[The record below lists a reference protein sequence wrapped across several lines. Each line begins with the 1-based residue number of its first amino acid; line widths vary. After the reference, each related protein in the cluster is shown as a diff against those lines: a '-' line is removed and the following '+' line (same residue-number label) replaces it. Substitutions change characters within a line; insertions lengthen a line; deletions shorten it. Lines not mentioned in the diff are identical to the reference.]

1 MRSTI
6 FLPVKFRKTE
16 FQLNKE
22 ALEWN
27 SATKKRKE
35 VKRMDDK
42 EKISNKKKPADIT
55 ELYIQALRME
65 SRAYIVLAI
74 SVVIFLVNAFLAIK
88 KLTL

>member
-1 MRSTI
+1 MRERWCA
-6 FLPVKFRKTE
+6 VE
-16 FQLNKE
+16 
-22 ALEWN
+22 
-27 SATKKRKE
+27 RKE

>member
-74 SVVIFLVNAFLAIK
+74 SIVIFLVNAFLAIK
-88 KLTL
+88 KLML